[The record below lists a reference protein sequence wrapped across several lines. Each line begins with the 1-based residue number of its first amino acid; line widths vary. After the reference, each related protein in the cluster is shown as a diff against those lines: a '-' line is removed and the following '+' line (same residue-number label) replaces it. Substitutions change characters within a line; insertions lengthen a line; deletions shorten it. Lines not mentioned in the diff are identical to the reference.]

1 MVFLLPLKAFSRIFS
16 DTDKRSGPPP
26 ALCLSPVPHG
36 LTGSPGQSARA
47 TAPGVVGAPLPL
59 RAEAPAAPSS
69 QPPPSLVARG
79 SPDLGGPDFRASPAL
94 CTVGALT
101 LISQKGKQTPRER
114 AKPPTGVPRGAAA
127 PALPHCPLQGIQ
139 RQPRGVFPGRL
150 VCCPRHSSLVAG
162 RQTKARGTVPRMVS
176 HGPAQPSLS
185 LATQPP
191 GKMVLKSPI
200 IASRKYNMG
209 FIKTAIISIKAH
221 DSIREHLHSSMRK
234 DLEDYHKYVA
244 HNCSLEVIKIPKL
257 VSNNIYKK
265 TFRKCGQHL

>member
-1 MVFLLPLKAFSRIFS
+1 M
-16 DTDKRSGPPP
+16 
-26 ALCLSPVPHG
+26 
-36 LTGSPGQSARA
+36 
-47 TAPGVVGAPLPL
+47 
-59 RAEAPAAPSS
+59 
-69 QPPPSLVARG
+69 ARG
-79 SPDLGGPDFRASPAL
+79 SPHLGGPDFRASPAL

-101 LISQKGKQTPRER
+101 LISQKGKQTPKER

-162 RQTKARGTVPRMVS
+162 RQTKARGMVPRMAS
-176 HGPAQPSLS
+176 PSLS

-209 FIKTAIISIKAH
+209 FIKTAIISSKAH

-244 HNCSLEVIKIPKL
+244 HNSSFEVIKIPKL
-257 VSNNIYKK
+257 VSNNSYKK